1 MRRSRMLDLRSVM
14 RTEVHAFPHHRY
26 VLRMTGTA
34 TLLVARLHVDNCHVS
49 SAVCCSA

>member
-1 MRRSRMLDLRSVM
+1 MLGRWSVM
-14 RTEVHAFPHHRY
+14 RTQVHLIPDHGY
-26 VLRMTGTA
+26 LLRMTGTA